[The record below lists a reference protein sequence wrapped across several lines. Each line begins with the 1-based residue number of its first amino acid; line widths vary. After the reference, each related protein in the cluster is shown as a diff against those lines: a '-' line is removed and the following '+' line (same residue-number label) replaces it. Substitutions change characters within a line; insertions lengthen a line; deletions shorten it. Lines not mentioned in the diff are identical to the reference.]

1 MDEDTL
7 PLIAQHPEHCFEC
20 YRLIRPGETYYQT
33 AENTVLCQQC
43 ARKGA
48 SMEVLD
54 TIQAADDLVVEVS
67 DDRLRVRRG
76 DDSVEVLLTEVRHL
90 VDALG
95 EAAARAVNLQIHGS
109 LEPDETT
116 PEPAQ
121 ADPET
126 AAVPDWLARILAMT
140 DEEVGA
146 LLKKSEGQY
155 TEEELSALGK
165 VYRLLIRLGR
175 QKRRASGD
183 GKGGNGHGQV

>member
-1 MDEDTL
+1 MDENTL
-7 PLIAQHPEHCFEC
+7 PLIAQRPEHCFEC
-20 YRLIRPGETYYQT
+20 FRLIRPGETYYQT

-54 TIQAADDLVVEVS
+54 TVQATDDLVVEVG

-90 VDALG
+90 VDALA
-95 EAAARAVNLQIHGS
+95 EAAARAVNQQIHGS
-109 LEPDETT
+109 LEPEEMM

-121 ADPET
+121 ET
-126 AAVPDWLARILAMT
+126 TAVPDWVARILAMT

-155 TEEELSALGK
+155 TDEQLSALGK

-175 QKRRASGD
+175 QKQRASGD
-183 GKGGNGHGQV
+183 GNGGNGHGQA